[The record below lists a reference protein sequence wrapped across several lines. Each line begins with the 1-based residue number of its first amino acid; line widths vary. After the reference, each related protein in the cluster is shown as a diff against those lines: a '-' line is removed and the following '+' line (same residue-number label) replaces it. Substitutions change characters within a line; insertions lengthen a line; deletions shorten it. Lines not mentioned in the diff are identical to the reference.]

1 MVATGG
7 KKSKNTWTSFVMKI
21 KKEENLPSLK
31 EAMKRASERKSEW
44 KRGGNSE
51 PLEAEVTDDVM
62 IEESESPIEVMEE
75 DEYVGG
81 RARSRARGRSASRGR
96 GRSASRGRAR
106 AAKGGRSRTARRSA
120 ARGRARSQRRA

>member
-7 KKSKNTWTSFVMKI
+7 KKSKNSWTSFVMKI

-44 KRGGNSE
+44 KRGGDSE
-51 PLEAEVTDDVM
+51 PLQNEVTDSVM
-62 IEESESPIEVMEE
+62 VEESEGPVEVMEE
-75 DEYVGG
+75 DEYAGG

-96 GRSASRGRAR
+96 ARAASRGRS
-106 AAKGGRSRTARRSA
+106 AKGGRARARTARRSA
-120 ARGRARSQRRA
+120 ARGRARSQKRA